1 MGDRRVGEHLKKVDV
16 RAGDSMLGAAPHT
29 AVETEEGAWLG
40 WRTAGDFKAGTV
52 GVTSACLKDY
62 LDLLEE
68 FSRRVESTAGS

>member
-1 MGDRRVGEHLKKVDV
+1 MGDRRVGEHLKKLDV
-16 RAGDSMLGAAPHT
+16 
-29 AVETEEGAWLG
+29 G

-52 GVTSACLKDY
+52 GVTSACLKDD